1 MTRECFSCG
10 NAINSSLETRRYG
23 TLVHVI
29 LENVPVHRCP
39 ACGEEEV
46 EIPRIEE
53 LHTLIAELV
62 ARKPTRL
69 TAGEIRWLRT
79 HLGYSSVDFAK
90 LMGVSPETVSC
101 WERLDAP
108 KRMGLPAERL
118 LRMLTI
124 HRKPITDYGLAD
136 LASRDGE
143 ASKPIRIAKGQQHWA
158 SACPA

>member
-1 MTRECFSCG
+1 VTRECFSCG
-10 NAINSSLETRRYG
+10 NAMKSSLETRRYG
-23 TLVHVI
+23 TLVNVI

-79 HLGYSSVDFAK
+79 HLGFSSVDFAK
-90 LMGVSPETVSC
+90 LMGVSPETVSR

-108 KRMGLPAERL
+108 KRMGLPAESL
-118 LRMLTI
+118 LRMLAI
-124 HRKPITDYGLAD
+124 HRKPIADYGLTSMGSTD
-136 LASRDGE
+136 KE
-143 ASKPIRIAKGQQHWA
+143 AARPIRIAKRQQHWA